1 MDERNDRKELPASEL
16 LLMIESRDYQGFR
29 RLVDSFAAADI
40 AELFDGLPGEVCV
53 PFYRLLP
60 KEVAAE
66 VFVEMDADLKM
77 QLINSFTDTEL
88 SAVLDELYLDDTVDM
103 IEEMPAAV
111 VKRILRNSKAEDRA
125 SINKLLN
132 YPKDS
137 AGTLMTTEYVRFTK
151 DMTVERALSHV
162 RRVAID
168 SETIYTCYVTDA
180 SRRLIGIVTAK
191 DLLTSPLEKT
201 LSELM
206 EDSVVYAVTTEDR
219 EEVVAKFDK
228 YGFLALPVVDNEMRL
243 VGIITVDDAIGVM
256 REETEEDFAKMAAIT
271 PAETPYLKTGA
282 FSLFRSRIPWL
293 LLLMIT
299 ATFSSA
305 ILSKFETALP
315 TVLLLFVPML
325 MDTGGNCGGQS
336 SVTVIRAIS
345 IGEAKLSDWRRI
357 LLKEFLVGA
366 GCGITLAAV
375 GFVKIMLVDRLLMNN
390 TEVTLYVALC
400 VASALFLSVVSAKLV
415 GSSLPMIAKRI
426 GLDPAVMAS
435 PFITTV
441 VDILALLL
449 YFLISAVILP

>member
-1 MDERNDRKELPASEL
+1 MDERNDRKEVPASEL

-111 VKRILRNSKAEDRA
+111 VKRILRNSKVEDRA

-180 SRRLIGIVTAK
+180 SRHLIGIVTAK

-357 LLKEFLVGA
+357 LFKEFLVGA

-400 VASALFLSVVSAKLV
+400 VALALFLSVVSAKLV

-449 YFLISAVILP
+449 YFLISVVILP